1 MSLIELSGQDKSFS
15 GEVQFINSS
24 RQKLILARALDYEI
38 LNMCKISNHKK
49 KNDLFILFRHLK
61 DSFEEKRYKMHA
73 FPSMKA
79 SVWLIYAFDTNCF
92 SFGLCQKYT
101 SETDDLKHLKSLLIW
116 NAQTLILENSTF
128 RMR

>member
-49 KNDLFILFRHLK
+49 K
-61 DSFEEKRYKMHA
+61 E
-73 FPSMKA
+73 
-79 SVWLIYAFDTNCF
+79 
-92 SFGLCQKYT
+92 
-101 SETDDLKHLKSLLIW
+101 
-116 NAQTLILENSTF
+116 
-128 RMR
+128 